1 MGGMRFEKEIPEKD
15 CISVIRYAHE
25 KGVNY
30 FDTAPIYNEDRSESI
45 YGRAFSEM
53 DRDTFYVTTK
63 GDNIQNAVEITR
75 HIERSLKRLN
85 LEQID
90 FYFLWCVISPSQY
103 KKAQQPGRSL
113 EAILK
118 AKERRL
124 AYYPGGAGVG
134 DRHQAS

>member
-1 MGGMRFEKEIPEKD
+1 MKYSPFGKTGKKVSRLGMGGMRFEKEIPEKD

-63 GDNIQNAVEITR
+63 GDNIQNAVEIGR
-75 HIERSLKRLN
+75 HIERSLNATRP
-85 LEQID
+85 
-90 FYFLWCVISPSQY
+90 VIRGNS
-103 KKAQQPGRSL
+103 
-113 EAILK
+113 
-118 AKERRL
+118 
-124 AYYPGGAGVG
+124 
-134 DRHQAS
+134 